1 MHGATAMLMG
11 AALALLGLASEPA
24 PNGPAPSDPDPEAEI
39 RACQQRCSEQ
49 GLDETDTTTCR
60 LNCRQSV
67 EGRTGTHII
76 RWTTEK
82 PVGGTVPGQ
91 EVAPTVTTVTEVSPH
106 GATTQTTST
115 AKPTTKPTVAP
126 PPSQPPKKTEQT
138 PRQKY
143 YFGLVDCQDRCNTN
157 RDDRAR
163 ARCKLRCLKLQ
174 AGPPPPRTVTPARSP
189 S

>member
-1 MHGATAMLMG
+1 MHGATSMLMG

-24 PNGPAPSDPDPEAEI
+24 PTGPAPSAPDPEAEI
-39 RACQQRCSEQ
+39 RACQQRCNEQ

-67 EGRTGTHII
+67 EGQTGTHII

-82 PVGGTVPGQ
+82 PMGGTVPGQ
-91 EVAPTVTTVTEVSPH
+91 EPAPTVTTVTEVTPH
-106 GATTQTTST
+106 GATTQSTTT
-115 AKPTTKPTVAP
+115 ANPTVAP
-126 PPSQPPKKTEQT
+126 KPTQPPKAEQT
-138 PRQKY
+138 PRQRY

-163 ARCKLRCLKLQ
+163 ARCKLRCVKLQ
-174 AGPPPPRTVTPARSP
+174 PGPPPPRTATAGGR
-189 S
+189 